1 MVASE
6 ALRAWLEGTK
16 KRGMALGLANTRRA
30 LQALNLRTPSYETVH
45 VAGSNGKGTTI
56 AMLSTALSKHN
67 IRHLAFTSP
76 HLVRVEE
83 RIRLNG
89 HPAPSHR
96 FDEALEKVHQMV
108 HRTGIQ
114 LTFFETTFLI
124 AVIVADI
131 ESVDVLLLETGLGG
145 RLDATRVAPADVAVI
160 TALSLEHTEV
170 LGSTLEAIAG
180 EKAAIARPGRPV
192 LVRAVHDEAAK
203 RRIEQ
208 TAFEAGL
215 PDVEETIGPAELQW
229 VDVEAGATY
238 FEEARTMAAATW
250 DRLVCAE
257 NKSFPNI
264 RGLQWPGRMHE
275 VSSPRRKGMIYLLE
289 GAHNPSGMQASC
301 AVLLAETR
309 WEKPWALLLGCT
321 PQVDMH
327 AMLRPLVELCKTYP
341 PAAVVL
347 TVPQLGR
354 YPGVPTDTIQ
364 AVLAKA
370 GIPTTASFSHPEE
383 AVAWLETQNNGAKT
397 VLSIGSLYL
406 QGNVLVA
413 LKADSDE
420 GLAIVAKE

>member
-30 LQALNLRTPSYETVH
+30 LQALNLRKPSYETVH

-56 AMLSTALSKHN
+56 AMLSAALSKHN
-67 IRHLAFTSP
+67 IHHLAFTSP

-89 HPAPSHR
+89 HPVPSQR

-108 HRTGIQ
+108 RRTGIQ

-145 RLDATRVAPADVAVI
+145 RLDATRASPADVAVI

-192 LVRAVHDEAAK
+192 VVRAVRDEAAK
-203 RRIEQ
+203 KRIEQ
-208 TAFEAGL
+208 TALKAGL
-215 PDVEETIGPAELQW
+215 LEVGETVGPAELQW
-229 VDVEAGATY
+229 VDVEPGTTY
-238 FEEARTMAAATW
+238 FEEARTIAAATW
-250 DRLVCAE
+250 NHLVCAE
-257 NKSFPNI
+257 NKSYPEI
-264 RGLQWPGRMHE
+264 RGLRWPGRMHE
-275 VSSPRRKGMIYLLE
+275 VPSPRRKGMTYLLE
-289 GAHNPSGMQASC
+289 GAHNPSGMEASC
-301 AVLLAETR
+301 AELLAEAR
-309 WEKPWALLLGCT
+309 WEEPWALLLGCT

-327 AMLRPLVELCKTYP
+327 AMLRPLVELCKTHP
-341 PAAVVL
+341 PAAVVM

-354 YPGVPTDTIQ
+354 YPGVPTDAIQ
-364 AVLAKA
+364 AVLEEAD
-370 GIPTTASFSHPEE
+370 IPTTASFSLPQD
-383 AVAWLETQNNGAKT
+383 AVSWLETQNHGSKT

>member
-16 KRGMALGLANTRRA
+16 KRGMALGLANTRQA
-30 LQALNLRTPSYETVH
+30 LQELNLRTPSYETVH

-56 AMLSTALSKHN
+56 AMLSAALSKHN
-67 IRHLAFTSP
+67 IHHLAFTSP

-83 RIRLNG
+83 RIRVNG
-89 HPAPSHR
+89 HPVPSQR

-108 HRTGIQ
+108 RRTGIQ

-145 RLDATRVAPADVAVI
+145 RLDATRASPADVAVI

-192 LVRAVHDEAAK
+192 VVRAVRDEAAK
-203 RRIEQ
+203 KRIEQ
-208 TAFEAGL
+208 TALKAGL
-215 PDVEETIGPAELQW
+215 LEVGETVGPAELQW
-229 VDVEAGATY
+229 VDVEPGTTY
-238 FEEARTMAAATW
+238 FEEARTIAAATW
-250 DRLVCAE
+250 NHLVCAE
-257 NKSFPNI
+257 NKSYPEI
-264 RGLQWPGRMHE
+264 RGLRWPGRMHE
-275 VSSPRRKGMIYLLE
+275 VPSPRRKGMTYLLE
-289 GAHNPSGMQASC
+289 GAHNPSGMEASC
-301 AVLLAETR
+301 AVLLAEAR
-309 WEKPWALLLGCT
+309 WEEPWALLLGCT

-327 AMLRPLVELCKTYP
+327 AMLRPLVELCKTHP
-341 PAAVVL
+341 PAAVVM

-354 YPGVPTDTIQ
+354 YPGVPTDAIQ
-364 AVLAKA
+364 AVLEEAD
-370 GIPTTASFSHPEE
+370 IPTTASFSLPQD
-383 AVAWLETQNNGAKT
+383 AVSWLETQNHGSKT